1 MSGSPEGIASVTM
14 PVRRILERR
23 PIYCGRRLL
32 TLGMT
37 ALTITASV
45 LFPADIAEQAVAQA
59 EGSGPGAGRP
69 VAAAPGR
76 AHEHAVAARE
86 DVLAAVIHL
95 LAVDAHIAEAAGPAA
110 LEAGRGKLRPLRHE
124 AQHDGAGGSA
134 LDEYVLAEAAPV
146 PPGASRIRPQPLVVE
161 EERAIALRHLH
172 GRARDIAGPREHV
185 LAVLGGGRAHAAIE
199 EEDVRVGSPVV
210 AGARLGHRPERRARA
225 GHHLVGNDLV
235 ERA

>member
-1 MSGSPEGIASVTM
+1 MSGSPGGIASVTM
-14 PVRRILERR
+14 PVRKILERR

-37 ALTITASV
+37 DLTIAASAA
-45 LFPADIAEQAVAQA
+45 FPADIAEQPVAQA
-59 EGSGPGAGRP
+59 EGSGPRPGRP

-95 LAVDAHIAEAAGPAA
+95 LAVDAHVAEAAGPPA

-124 AQHDGAGGSA
+124 AQHDGARGSA

-146 PPGASRIRPQPLVVE
+146 PPGPARIR
-161 EERAIALRHLH
+161 A
-172 GRARDIAGPREHV
+172 
-185 LAVLGGGRAHAAIE
+185 
-199 EEDVRVGSPVV
+199 
-210 AGARLGHRPERRARA
+210 
-225 GHHLVGNDLV
+225 
-235 ERA
+235 